1 LPSNIRQS
9 EIHNIGGIK
18 MKVVGFIGS
27 PRKSGNTAALVGE
40 VLRGARDNGAE
51 TIAYNINQLNIRG
64 CQACYKC
71 QTPDGKCVQKDDMA
85 KLYDEINS
93 ADAIVIGTP
102 VYMAQVTSQTKTLID
117 RFFAF
122 LYPAPETAGNFKTK
136 LGKKKTVTVYAQ
148 GQPDPSIFADCF
160 NLTEGILSF
169 IGFDI
174 KKRITAPGARNQ
186 TDAKENAGL
195 MKNAYAAGVELTK

>member
-1 LPSNIRQS
+1 
-9 EIHNIGGIK
+9 

-27 PRKSGNTAALVGE
+27 PRKSGNTAALVEE

-51 TIAYNINQLNIRG
+51 TAAYNINQLKIRG

-85 KLYDEINS
+85 KLYDEIDS

-102 VYMAQVTSQTKTLID
+102 IYMAQVTSQTKTLID
-117 RFFAF
+117 RFFAY
-122 LYPAPETAGNFKTK
+122 LYTDKGIPGNFKTK
-136 LGKKKTVTVYAQ
+136 LNKKKTVTVFSQ
-148 GQPDPSIFADCF
+148 GQPDPSVFADCF
-160 NLTEGILSF
+160 NLTEGILNF

-174 KKRITAPGARNQ
+174 KKRITATGARNQ
-186 TDAKENAGL
+186 TDARENAGL
-195 MKNAYAAGVELTK
+195 MKSAYAAGVELTK

>member
-1 LPSNIRQS
+1 
-9 EIHNIGGIK
+9 

-40 VLRGARDNGAE
+40 VLRGARDGGAE
-51 TIAYNINQLNIRG
+51 TTAYNINQLNIRG

-71 QTPDGKCVQKDDMA
+71 QTLDGRCVQKDEMA

-102 VYMAQVTSQTKTLID
+102 VYMAQVTGQTKTLID

-122 LYPAPETAGNFKTK
+122 LYPASEAAGNFKSK
-136 LGKKKTVTVYAQ
+136 LGKKKTVTVFTQ
-148 GQPDPSIFADCF
+148 GQPDPLLFADCF
-160 NLTEGILSF
+160 NMTEGILIF

-174 KKRITAPGARNQ
+174 EKRITAPGTRHQ
-186 TDAKENAGL
+186 SDAKENAGL
-195 MKNAYAAGVELTK
+195 MKEAYTAGVELTK